1 LRAFFQLTSRTTM
14 KHLLTILLLFSGSAL
29 IAQYTLT
36 VEDHTPSIGDVVNY
50 TNHINTADTLD
61 VMAGG
66 PDQVWDFS
74 NMEGGVQLTYQY
86 EVTSSGVFPDD
97 YPNANYV
104 EIGLGYANG
113 GYSAGEN
120 YYNLGGQGVFQVGA
134 FIAGYGKVDFAPA
147 RLVFPFPMDYGDVS
161 SNSWEAIG
169 YNWQSGQEDTRD
181 GETEYEYDGY
191 GTLLLPHITLDDVV
205 RLKQTTEQD
214 IDIGGVVLTY
224 RDTVFMWFSNDY
236 NHYVASYV
244 KGGYVGLAGG
254 DLTSVQYIRDLNDV
268 IYFPKLDFEVSADSA
283 CAGDCFTFTNLTD
296 DTLVTNA
303 NEVTWTWSFPGGSPA
318 SSNLENP
325 GQICYQTPGV
335 YDVILEVQ
343 LDTLSFSHTIT
354 NAVTIVEGCG
364 PVANFQYTPIVCLGQ
379 CYDFVN
385 TSSNATD
392 FFWTFEG
399 AANPISEEFSPT
411 EICYL
416 DQTGTFNVTLTVANQ
431 NGSSTSI
438 TQQITVVN
446 PPAVNAGP
454 DQTIIQG
461 QTTSISAAAGN
472 GTGNYIWQPF
482 EDVSCFSCPTTTT
495 YPLNETTTFVVYYE
509 QSGGCLSSDTVTVF
523 VEESFGFGVPG
534 SFSPNGDGIN
544 DVLYVRGNNITKMNF
559 VIYNRYGE
567 EVFSTNNQKVGWDGT
582 KNGRELNVGVF
593 GYFLEV
599 YQTDGS
605 RNVLTGDVT
614 MVR

>member
-1 LRAFFQLTSRTTM
+1 LRTFFQLTSRTNM
-14 KHLLTILLLFSGSAL
+14 KHLLTLLLLFSGSAL

-36 VEDHTPSIGDVVNY
+36 VEDHTPSIGDEVYY
-50 TNHINTADTLD
+50 TNHINVQDSLD
-61 VMAGG
+61 VMDGG

-74 NMEGGVQLTYQY
+74 VMEGGTQLANQFA
-86 EVTSSGVFPDD
+86 ENSSGVFPDD
-97 YPNANYV
+97 YPNADFV
-104 EIGLGYANG
+104 EIGYGYANG
-113 GYSAGEN
+113 GFTAAEG
-120 YYNLGGQGVFQVGA
+120 YYTFVPQGVAQVGA
-134 FIAGYGKVDFAPA
+134 FITGYGKVDYSPP
-147 RLVFPFPMDYGDVS
+147 RLLYPFPMDYGGVTS
-161 SNSWEAIG
+161 SSWGAIG
-169 YNWQSGQEDTRD
+169 YNWATGTEDQRV
-181 GETEYEYDGY
+181 GETDYEYDGY
-191 GTLLLPHITLDDVV
+191 GTLILPHITLEDVA
-205 RLKQTTEQD
+205 RICLTSEQVINLD
-214 IDIGGVVLTY
+214 GFEVTF
-224 RDTVFMWFSNDY
+224 RDTIFMWFSNDY
-236 NHYVASYV
+236 IHYVASYT
-244 KGGYVGLAGG
+244 KGGYVEVPGG
-254 DLTSVQYIRDLNDV
+254 DIISVQYIRDTDEI
-268 IYFPKLDFEVSADSA
+268 IYFPKLDFEASADSA

-354 NAVTIVEGCG
+354 NAVTIIEGCG
-364 PVANFQYTPIVCLGQ
+364 PIANFQYTPIVCLGQ

-416 DQTGTFNVTLTVANQ
+416 DQTGTFNVTLTVVNQ

-509 QSGGCLSSDTVTVF
+509 QSGGCQSSDTVRVF

-544 DVLYVRGNNITKMNF
+544 DVLYVRGNNITKMTF

-582 KNGRELNVGVF
+582 KNGRELNAGVF

-599 YQTDGS
+599 FQTDGS